1 VTTKF
6 DNNTKEMSQTKENQC
21 HNSFMVY
28 FICPFYNDVIFYS
41 VITNLFIVVV
51 LKVIE
56 NRVILKLL
64 EII

>member
-1 VTTKF
+1 
-6 DNNTKEMSQTKENQC
+6 
-21 HNSFMVY
+21 MVY